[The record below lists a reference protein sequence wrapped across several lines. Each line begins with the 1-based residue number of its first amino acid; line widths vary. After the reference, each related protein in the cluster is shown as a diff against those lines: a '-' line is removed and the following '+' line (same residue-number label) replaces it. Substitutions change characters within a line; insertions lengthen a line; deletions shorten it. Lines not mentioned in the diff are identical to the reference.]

1 MSLSCTGIQQISC
14 RLLRGVPLAPLGRV
28 STFSRVSVVLAVMFC
43 WLSPPIVAQ
52 SGTGGSREG
61 GGLFHEPKAIAKA
74 AAQAERLT
82 REREYKDG
90 FFVETG
96 NMITGSGWVSLGP
109 GYRHRVFGKRAV
121 VTTSAA
127 VSWRLYNMARAS
139 IDTPRDNDSP
149 WSFGTT
155 ALYQD
160 ALQVNFFGVGN
171 NTDVTDRSGYR
182 LQSFD
187 LDGHTAYTR
196 GRITLQARAGWM
208 PTIAVRPMAGRV
220 PDNYP
225 DVGVAFTDA
234 TAPGL
239 SSQPSFLHADASATF
254 DTRDQPGYARSGGIY
269 SAAMAQ
275 YSDRDT
281 GRFSF
286 QSFQFQGVQYVPLV
300 KERWTLALRA
310 WGAFTNTSVG
320 AGHVVP
326 FYLMPNT
333 GGRSTVRGFRDYR
346 FYGPQMEVF
355 SAESRWAIFEHL
367 DAALFID
374 AGRVADRV
382 ADLGFS
388 GLQQSVGAG
397 IRFHTARDTVARLE
411 VARSQEGW
419 VLIFKTNEPFT
430 RKTFTGN
437 RTPTVPF
444 VP

>member
-1 MSLSCTGIQQISC
+1 MLHGASLAARARVLTP
-14 RLLRGVPLAPLGRV
+14 RYVPAILI
-28 STFSRVSVVLAVMFC
+28 VMLC
-43 WLSPPIVAQ
+43 WLPQPIVAQ
-52 SGTGGSREG
+52 GGGNAPPREG
-61 GGLFHEPKAIAKA
+61 GIFHEPKPIAKA
-74 AAQAERLT
+74 AVQAERLT

-96 NMITGSGWVSLGP
+96 NMITGSGWVSAGP
-109 GYRHRVFGKRAV
+109 GYRHRVFGQRAV
-121 VTTSAA
+121 VSTSAA
-127 VSWRLYNMARAS
+127 VSWRLYTMARAS
-139 IDTPRDNDSP
+139 LDTPRDSDSP
-149 WSFGTT
+149 WSFGATT
-155 ALYQD
+155 LYQD

-171 NTDVTDRSGYR
+171 STDVADRSGYR

-187 LDGHTAYTR
+187 VDGHTAYTR
-196 GRITLQARAGWM
+196 GRATLQARAGWM
-208 PTIAVRPMAGRV
+208 PTIAVRSMAGRV

-225 DVGVAFTDA
+225 DTGTTFTEE

-254 DTRDQPGYARSGGIY
+254 DTRDRSGFARSGGTY
-269 SAAMAQ
+269 SAAVAQ
-275 YSDRDT
+275 YSDRDG

-286 QSFQFQGVQYVPLV
+286 QLFQVEGVQYVPVV
-300 KERWTLALRA
+300 KDRWTLAFRG
-310 WGAFTNTSVG
+310 WGAFTNNNAS
-320 AGHVVP
+320 AGQVVP
-326 FYLMPNT
+326 FYLMPST

-346 FYGPQMEVF
+346 FHGPQMELF

-397 IRFHTARDTVARLE
+397 VRFHTSSDTVARLE

-419 VLIFKTNEPFT
+419 MLIFKTNEPFT
-430 RKTFTGN
+430 RKTFSGN
-437 RTPTVPF
+437 RTPVVPF